1 MGRLERMTFQQNRPP
16 TAPDFLLSRPDRSIR
31 AQGIKARY
39 RDPFEAATALRDG
52 AAELIVGAIPFDTAD
67 RAALVEPNSVIR
79 AEGPLEPPAVYRGK
93 EAAKQLRVESIEAV
107 NTVEEHRATVA
118 AAVATIMQTR
128 LDKVVLARA
137 VDVLFEQAPDPLLI
151 AARFLDLSANRDGF
165 AVDLSST
172 GRDEHTGAMF
182 VGSSSEMLIRR
193 DGRRVSAFPLAGSAP
208 RTGDRVADQATAQ
221 ALLDSAKDQ
230 QEHQYVVDHYRQT
243 LSPLCSSLRIAETP
257 EIHSTSE
264 MMHLGTQISGILKD
278 DDYSALDLAL
288 MLHPTPAIAGTPTT
302 DAQGIIAEVEE
313 PREFYAGC
321 VGWCDSSGDGEYMV
335 SIRCCM
341 VEERSARLWAGG
353 GIVADSSPAAEAEET
368 TAKMQTA
375 LRALNVP
382 AALRV
387 I

>member
-1 MGRLERMTFQQNRPP
+1 MTNQQKRPE

-31 AQGIKARY
+31 TQGIKNRFH
-39 RDPFEAATALRDG
+39 DPFEAATALRDG
-52 AAELIVGAIPFDTAD
+52 EASLVVGAIPFDTAD
-67 RAALVEPNSVIR
+67 RAALVEPETVVR
-79 AEGPLEPPAVYRGK
+79 AEGPLEPPAFYRGQ
-93 EAAKQLRVESIEAV
+93 EAARGLVVESVEAAS
-107 NTVEEHRATVA
+107 TAEEHRATVA

-128 LDKVVLARA
+128 LEKVVLARV
-137 VDVLFEQAPDPLLI
+137 VDVVFEQAPDPLLI

-172 GRDEHTGAMF
+172 GRDEHCGAMF
-182 VGSSSEMLIRR
+182 VGSSSEMLVRR
-193 DGRRVSAFPLAGSAP
+193 DGRRVSAFPLAGSAA
-208 RTGDRVADQATAQ
+208 RTGDRVTDQAAAQ
-221 ALLDSAKDQ
+221 ALLDSSKDLD
-230 QEHQYVVDHYRQT
+230 EHQFVVEHYRRV
-243 LSPLCSSLRIAETP
+243 LEPLCSTLDIPASP
-257 EIHSTSE
+257 EVHSTSE
-264 MMHLGTQISGILKD
+264 MIHLGTRISGELKD
-278 DDYSALDLAL
+278 DGYSALDLAL
-288 MLHPTPAIAGTPTT
+288 MLHPTPAICGTPTD
-302 DAQGIIAEVEE
+302 DAQGIITEVEE

-335 SIRCCM
+335 SIRCSM
-341 VEERSARLWAGG
+341 IDGRNARIWGGG